1 MKQVFSSIR
10 LQAFLYKLIFKLLQE
25 LHLYFLGN
33 PLHPFFLIG
42 LLTELSYKFRMEM
55 KSSKLA
61 YLILSVPAAHTQS
74 HCNELTEGK
83 VLTSVDL

>member
-10 LQAFLYKLIFKLLQE
+10 KLRAFLYKLIFKLLQE

-33 PLHPFFLIG
+33 PWHPFFLIKPH
-42 LLTELSYKFRMEM
+42 YKFRMEI
-55 KSSKLA
+55 KSSKPA
-61 YLILSVPAAHTQS
+61 YLILSAPAAHTQS
-74 HCNELTEGK
+74 HSNELTERK